1 MEVKAELLKPYT
13 VSQRAAF
20 VMENNGG
27 HGYKIVETEEALQ
40 ALGRTEEEVEA
51 LREQEFNT
59 QFFNTSLGY
68 IRRKVN
74 MKDGSKKDFLSD
86 MLLQI
91 KAGLELGNTIKIITY
106 KLPDFSHEL
115 TEEYMESL
123 QERKVVTPQFIAEC
137 LQQTVTDFY
146 GNEEE

>member
-1 MEVKAELLKPYT
+1 MEVKAELQKPY
-13 VSQRAAF
+13 SDNRRALF
-20 VMENNGG
+20 IMEYGGG
-27 HGYKIVETEEALQ
+27 HGYKIVETDEALQ
-40 ALGRTEEEVEA
+40 ALGRTDEEMEELREEE
-51 LREQEFNT
+51 FNS

-106 KLPDFSHEL
+106 NLPDFSHEL
-115 TEEYMESL
+115 TEEYMETL

-137 LQQTVTDFY
+137 LQQTVLDFY
-146 GNEEE
+146 GDEEE

>member
-1 MEVKAELLKPYT
+1 MEVKAELQKPYT
-13 VSQRAAF
+13 EGQRSLF
-20 VMENNGG
+20 IMEYNGG

-40 ALGRTEEEVEA
+40 ALGRTDEEVQNLREEE
-51 LREQEFNT
+51 FNN

-86 MLLQI
+86 ILLQI
-91 KAGLELGNTIKIITY
+91 KAGLELGNTIKRITY
-106 KLPDFSHEL
+106 RLPDFSHEL

-123 QERKVVTPQFIAEC
+123 QDRKVVTPQFIAEC
-137 LQQTVTDFY
+137 LQQTVRDFY
-146 GNEEE
+146 GNEE